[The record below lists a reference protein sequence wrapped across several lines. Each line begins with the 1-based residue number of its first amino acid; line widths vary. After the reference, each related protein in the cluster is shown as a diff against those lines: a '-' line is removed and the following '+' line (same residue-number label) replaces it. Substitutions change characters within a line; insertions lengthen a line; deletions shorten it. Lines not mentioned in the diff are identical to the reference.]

1 MTFRDYTVKLDEMKH
16 NIQETELVLPE
27 ELDIGQMAKA
37 GTYAVPVLIRLLAW
51 EIPYGNN
58 EKTVSME
65 AQEQL
70 LQIYYQEMDR
80 EKSKEIMILD
90 EKERLGALLE
100 FMEQSATY
108 RIGFRGYCKQK
119 LAKFLQ
125 Q

>member
-1 MTFRDYTVKLDEMKH
+1 MKLYEMKH

-80 EKSKEIMILD
+80 EKSKEIMILGTV
-90 EKERLGALLE
+90 EK
-100 FMEQSATY
+100 
-108 RIGFRGYCKQK
+108 
-119 LAKFLQ
+119 
-125 Q
+125 